1 MRPLLQTL
9 WLEIRSQFSEVA
21 SWFWGKRSLFMI
33 SLILF
38 GLAAFF
44 TVPHDKAWVRDVK
57 ALWPDGKAFARGVS
71 FWGDY
76 PFIGLIPG
84 LGLGIF
90 GFRSQKRNLARF
102 GLALLLASSTAGLTT
117 NLLRNS
123 LGAPTHGKNARWPL
137 WAIASVQVSRLPS
150 GHAGAAF
157 GAATFVAVAL
167 PPLGVPALG
176 LASGIAW
183 SRVYLRAHHPT
194 DVAFGALFGIWAGVG
209 FGLNYRRR
217 KSDLRLCAKWARR
230 AVSSSRSL

>member
-1 MRPLLQTL
+1 
-9 WLEIRSQFSEVA
+9 
-21 SWFWGKRSLFMI
+21 MI
-33 SLILF
+33 SLVLF

-71 FWGDY
+71 SWGDY

-123 LGAPTHGKNARWPL
+123 LGRPDPWQKCQMAFM
-137 WAIASVQVSRLPS
+137 
-150 GHAGAAF
+150 GHRF
-157 GAATFVAVAL
+157 STSFTAL
-167 PPLGVPALG
+167 PPGMLVQHLVQQRLSLSTLALGVPALG
-176 LASGIAW
+176 LASGIA
-183 SRVYLRAHHPT
+183 S
-194 DVAFGALFGIWAGVG
+194 VA
-209 FGLNYRRR
+209 GL
-217 KSDLRLCAKWARR
+217 
-230 AVSSSRSL
+230 SSRAPSDRRGFRSFLESGLGLASDSTTGVEKK

>member
-1 MRPLLQTL
+1 MAKPSLGGVFLGRLPIHRAHTWVGLRHL
-9 WLEIRSQFSEVA
+9 WL
-21 SWFWGKRSLFMI
+21 
-33 SLILF
+33 
-38 GLAAFF
+38 
-44 TVPHDKAWVRDVK
+44 
-57 ALWPDGKAFARGVS
+57 
-71 FWGDY
+71 
-76 PFIGLIPG
+76 
-84 LGLGIF
+84 
-90 GFRSQKRNLARF
+90 RSQKRNLARF

-123 LGAPTHGKNARWPL
+123 LGRPDPWQMPDGLYGPSLQYKFHG
-137 WAIASVQVSRLPS
+137 SPS

-194 DVAFGALFGIWAGVG
+194 DVAFGAFFGICAGVG

-217 KSDLRLCAKWARR
+217 NEEVSDSAPSGFEQR
-230 AVSSSRSL
+230 

>member
-1 MRPLLQTL
+1 MTKHGFETLRPSGPMAKPS
-9 WLEIRSQFSEVA
+9 LER
-21 SWFWGKRSLFMI
+21 
-33 SLILF
+33 
-38 GLAAFF
+38 
-44 TVPHDKAWVRDVK
+44 
-57 ALWPDGKAFARGVS
+57 VS

-90 GFRSQKRNLARF
+90 GLRSQKRNLARF
-102 GLALLLASSTAGLTT
+102 GLALLLASSSAGLTT

-123 LGAPTHGKNARWPL
+123 LGRPRPMAKMPDGLYGPSLQYKFHG
-137 WAIASVQVSRLPS
+137 SPS

-194 DVAFGALFGIWAGVG
+194 DVAFGAFFGIWAGVG

-217 KSDLRLCAKWARR
+217 KEVNSEPAPSGLEER
-230 AVSSSRSL
+230 

>member
-1 MRPLLQTL
+1 MRPFLQTL
-9 WLEIRSQFSEVA
+9 WLEIRSQLGEVA
-21 SWFWGKRSLFMI
+21 GWFWSRRSLFLI

-38 GLAAFF
+38 GFTAFF
-44 TVPHDKAWVRDVK
+44 TVPHDKAWVREIK
-57 ALWPDGKAFARGVS
+57 ALWPDGKAFARAVS

-76 PFIGLIPG
+76 PFVGLIPG
-84 LGLGIF
+84 LGLAIF
-90 GFRSQKRNLARF
+90 GFRSHRKNLARF

-123 LGAPTHGKNARWPL
+123 LGRPRPMAKMPDGLYGPSLQYKFHG
-137 WAIASVQVSRLPS
+137 SPS

-176 LASGIAW
+176 IASGIAW

-194 DVAFGALFGIWAGVG
+194 DVAFGAFFGIWAGVG

-217 KSDLRLCAKWARR
+217 NKMASDSPPSGFEER
-230 AVSSSRSL
+230 

>member
-1 MRPLLQTL
+1 
-9 WLEIRSQFSEVA
+9 
-21 SWFWGKRSLFMI
+21 MI

-123 LGAPTHGKNARWPL
+123 LGRPDPWQKCQMAFM
-137 WAIASVQVSRLPS
+137 
-150 GHAGAAF
+150 GHRF
-157 GAATFVAVAL
+157 STSFTAL
-167 PPLGVPALG
+167 PLGMPVQHLVQQRLSLSHFRPSAFPPLDSPAVSPGRGSIFARTIRPTWLSEHFLESGLG
-176 LASGIAW
+176 LASD
-183 SRVYLRAHHPT
+183 ST
-194 DVAFGALFGIWAGVG
+194 TGVE
-209 FGLNYRRR
+209 
-217 KSDLRLCAKWARR
+217 KK
-230 AVSSSRSL
+230 

>member
-1 MRPLLQTL
+1 MV
-9 WLEIRSQFSEVA
+9 WA
-21 SWFWGKRSLFMI
+21 KRSLFMI

-44 TVPHDKAWVRDVK
+44 TVPHDKAWVRGVSS
-57 ALWPDGKAFARGVS
+57 LARWQSLRSGVS

-84 LGLGIF
+84 LGLGIL
-90 GFRSQKRNLARF
+90 SEPKLLF

-123 LGAPTHGKNARWPL
+123 LGRPRPMAKMSDGLYGPSLQYKLHG
-137 WAIASVQVSRLPS
+137 SPS

-194 DVAFGALFGIWAGVG
+194 DVAFGAFFGIGWGWLRTQLQAS
-209 FGLNYRRR
+209 
-217 KSDLRLCAKWARR
+217 KSDLSCPSGLEER
-230 AVSSSRSL
+230 